1 MLTEQK
7 DILPTSQNKEK
18 AYLIPNFLPASKVI
32 YDDSKV
38 EIMDICIKTLNG
50 DIVNALIHGEK
61 YFYCYT
67 LKFHAECQEIAFGMS
82 IKTEKG
88 FQITTTGSKHY
99 DTVINQT
106 SIGDTYTIQW
116 EFICLLTAGVYYAN
130 AGTTHQVKNKRQI
143 LNRVID
149 SLAFKVLPLSTKIH
163 GVVSLQQSPSYH
175 LIHKE

>member
-1 MLTEQK
+1 MYK
-7 DILPTSQNKEK
+7 KILFLLIFISYTSLSASLFGDDEEVVVIPTHTIE
-18 AYLIPNFLPASKVI
+18 
-32 YDDSKV
+32 
-38 EIMDICIKTLNG
+38 
-50 DIVNALIHGEK
+50 IHGEK